1 MCQPGAVVEL
11 HAAVEPVAGVDGPVA
26 TGLALR
32 QGIPGRTTR
41 DGRYLGT
48 ESRAG
53 VSTLLDTGMRP
64 VSRPLTDSTE

>member
-1 MCQPGAVVEL
+1 MAQLPPASHCARASQA
-11 HAAVEPVAGVDGPVA
+11 EPRVTAGTSVP
-26 TGLALR
+26 GLA
-32 QGIPGRTTR
+32 PTR
-41 DGRYLGT
+41 ST